1 MVMLRNIG
9 LSLACCLLLAG
20 CGYRAP
26 LHKSYIPVVTD
37 TSRYAPVR
45 AEYQELAAL
54 MEKDTKL
61 GLTRGNTV
69 TEIAD
74 GKDNLDM
81 LVTEFKQ
88 AKTSIY
94 IEPYRFRLDTTGA
107 MLAEILRQKTL
118 EGVDFRLILDKSAN
132 KKEDRHELRKMRD
145 IGARVYTFHRPQFW
159 LDRRLPSLA
168 THRDHRKLTLIDGR
182 VALVGSRNIQ
192 DKYFFD
198 WHDVDIRVTGPVVA
212 DLTESFRRTQAL
224 VAPRAPAPYV
234 APDLE
239 GTARVDTLPGRK
251 QYFDVPIQ
259 VVPETPA
266 DRKLPIRNCIEWALA
281 HAKDYFWF
289 YNPYSPPPETTI
301 QALCD
306 AARRGVD
313 VRWIV
318 PGINDVGPE
327 KGMAESM
334 YEQLMGAGVRIYEWQ
349 EHTMHAKEYLSDD
362 YLMVIGSA
370 NLDNL
375 SLFLNYEMVA
385 LVYDE
390 RICRRY
396 ADIFLA
402 DLEEH
407 CVEMKWEQVQRWPLR
422 RRIRNWFIR
431 LLGGAV
437 A

>member
-1 MVMLRNIG
+1 MVALRRIG
-9 LSLACCLLLAG
+9 LFLAFGLVLAG

-54 MEKDTKL
+54 MEKDTEL

-69 TEIAD
+69 SEIAD
-74 GKDNLDM
+74 GQDNLDM
-81 LVTEFKQ
+81 LVKEFQQ

-118 EGVDFRLILDKSAN
+118 EGVDVRLILDKSAN
-132 KKEDRHELRKMRD
+132 KKEDRRELRKMRD

-182 VALVGSRNIQ
+182 IALVGSRNIQ
-192 DKYFFD
+192 DKYFCD
-198 WHDVDIRVTGPVVA
+198 WRDVDIRVTGPVVA
-212 DLTESFRRTQAL
+212 DLTEAFRRTQAL
-224 VAPRAPAPYV
+224 VAPRGPAPYV

-239 GTARVDTLPGRK
+239 GIARADTLPGK
-251 QYFDVPIQ
+251 TQYYGVPMQ

-281 HAKDYFWF
+281 HAKEYFWF
-289 YNPYSPPPETTI
+289 YNPYSPPPETTV

-334 YEQLMGAGVRIYEWQ
+334 YEQLMDAGVRIYEWQ

-362 YLMVIGSA
+362 YLMIIGSA

-375 SLFLNYEMVA
+375 SLFLNYE
-385 LVYDE
+385 LVTVIYDE
-390 RICRRY
+390 RLCRRY
-396 ADIFLA
+396 AEIFLA
-402 DLEEH
+402 DLEGH
-407 CVEMKWEQVQRWPLR
+407 CVEITPGQVERWPLR